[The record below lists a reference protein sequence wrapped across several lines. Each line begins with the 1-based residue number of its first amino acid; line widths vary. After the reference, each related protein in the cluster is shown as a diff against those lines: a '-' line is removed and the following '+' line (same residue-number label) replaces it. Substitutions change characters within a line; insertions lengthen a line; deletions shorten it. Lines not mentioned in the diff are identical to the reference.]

1 MKLLINCSLFAI
13 SITIIMAVFIHHI
26 TLPIV
31 AFNQSGDCVYI
42 DTEQGRQTCDIIPN
56 KYIIERVQ

>member
-1 MKLLINCSLFAI
+1 
-13 SITIIMAVFIHHI
+13 MAVFIHHI

-42 DTEQGRQTCDIIPN
+42 DTEQGRQTCEVIPE
-56 KYIIERVQ
+56 KYIIERVR